1 MKTEIKAGDEV
12 RISKSVKVDH
22 IYSGFTLQDLMVFDG
37 FKVIQKADS
46 DDTFLIGDF
55 WYSRKMLVP
64 KRTRK

>member
-12 RISKSVKVDH
+12 RISKKCKIDGV
-22 IYSGFTLQDLMVFDG
+22 YSGFVLLDNMYFTGHKRISKDDY
-37 FKVIQKADS
+37 
-46 DDTFLIGDF
+46 DDTFRIGSF

>member
-12 RISKSVKVDH
+12 RISKSTKVMHVYDG
-22 IYSGFTLQDLMVFDG
+22 YTLLEGMKFSGYKEVQE
-37 FKVIQKADS
+37 ADS
-46 DDTFLIGDF
+46 DETFLVENL